1 MDGCPVDSPLVL
13 GGAACCL
20 VVSALVAVTSLGQVP
35 PLYYGIRYNYFNKYA
50 DIDNIFGPGRHFIW
64 PMNTFVIF
72 PSDAQNIEFSNEA
85 SLPVSGRRYPALH
98 TRTKEGLALHM
109 QVSLQYLLNG
119 PKVGALYK
127 EFNLNY
133 EEVFLSTIRDTLIK
147 AAAEYKAAQL
157 WKNRKEVGMEMQR
170 SVNNALSTTYAT
182 CWGLQLMDIELPDIF
197 DKSIVMTQ
205 VQRQNATTMS
215 YSQVATVIRAET
227 EVIMAQ
233 FNRNVTVIRATAEA
247 NYSLTTKKAKAQARS
262 NILDIEAD
270 VLKKVQ
276 ERLALTSEELVEY
289 QQYTAIQ
296 QLNNASLFFGF
307 EEDTKVLLSAGRRL
321 ATTTQTLAPLPRAR
335 MLEGELPWQGKHP
348 LPEGNDEL

>member
-1 MDGCPVDSPLVL
+1 MDGCPLDNPLVL

-20 VVSALVAVTSLGQVP
+20 VVSALVAVTSIGQVP

-215 YSQVATVIRAET
+215 YSQV
-227 EVIMAQ
+227 
-233 FNRNVTVIRATAEA
+233 IRATAEA

-262 NILDIEAD
+262 NILEIEAD

-307 EEDTKVLLSAGRRL
+307 EDDTKVLLSAGRRL

-335 MLEGELPWQGKHP
+335 MLEGELPWQGEHHF